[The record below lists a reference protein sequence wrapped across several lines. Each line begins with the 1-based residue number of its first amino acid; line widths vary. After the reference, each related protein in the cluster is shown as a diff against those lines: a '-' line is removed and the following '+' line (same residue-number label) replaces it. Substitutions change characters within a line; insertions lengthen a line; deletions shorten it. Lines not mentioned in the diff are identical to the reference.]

1 MLSFINI
8 FLYCYKTCNFVM
20 LNVRK
25 MSNCIIVLCIWLSFV
40 ALVYLYAWLDALY
53 YKYNFPRICRR
64 ILDAFT
70 EED

>member
-1 MLSFINI
+1 ML
-8 FLYCYKTCNFVM
+8 
-20 LNVRK
+20 
-25 MSNCIIVLCIWLSFV
+25 NCIIVLCVCLSFV
-40 ALVYLYAWLDALY
+40 SLVYLYVFFDSFY

>member
-1 MLSFINI
+1 
-8 FLYCYKTCNFVM
+8 
-20 LNVRK
+20 

-40 ALVYLYAWLDALY
+40 ALVYLYARLDALF
-53 YKYNFPRICRR
+53 YKYKFPRICRR

>member
-1 MLSFINI
+1 MQ
-8 FLYCYKTCNFVM
+8 
-20 LNVRK
+20 NVRK
-25 MSNCIIVLCIWLSFV
+25 MSYCIIVLCIWLSFV